1 MQDSI
6 DDTIDL
12 RKYAAAILDWWWLLA
27 IAAVAAALAGY
38 ALSIN
43 AAPVYEA
50 STLLMVGSG
59 LDAVNPTSGELQ
71 TSERLA
77 HTYAAI
83 LTTRPVLNA
92 TIDALRL
99 PRGAFASDYPK
110 VSVAPPNMTQLLRIT
125 VHDLSPERAAAVAD
139 ELARQLILHS
149 PGAEEEALP
158 HTPFV
163 EQQLATLQTE
173 IESLSRAISHALDEL
188 HTDEATR
195 LQVSLESLRGQYV
208 DFLGLLQVRSTN
220 LLKVVEPAIVP
231 TRPVSPR
238 VWRNAV
244 LSAVAGAAFSV
255 GVVLLIAFLDDSIRS
270 RDDAEAAFE
279 LPVLGEICEFGG
291 NPTGSL
297 AGALVSDDLLS
308 PQAEGFRMLHTNLRY
323 SLPSSV
329 QSRTFLVSSVMPGD
343 GKSTVVANLGVVSAL
358 SGLKTLVVD
367 ADMRRPRQHEIL
379 GQCTSR
385 GLSSLLVGE
394 VAEIDHVL
402 QATATE
408 GLSVLPCGTV
418 PPNPA
423 ELLGSS
429 RMTEILAELTTKVD
443 VIILD
448 APPLLSVADAGI
460 LASQV
465 AGVIVVA
472 CAGRTKIGASRSAM
486 ETLRHVNGKPL
497 GIVLNRVPRRG
508 RAGYGSRYIYSY
520 YADDE
525 RPARARR
532 GLPSLFRRVPS
543 K

>member
-1 MQDSI
+1 MQDSV

-12 RKYAAAILDWWWLLA
+12 RKYLAAILDWWWLLA
-27 IAAVAAALAGY
+27 IAAVAAALVGY

-43 AAPVYEA
+43 AAPVYET

-59 LDAVNPTSGELQ
+59 LDVVDPTSGELQ

-99 PRGAFASDYPK
+99 PRGTFASDYPK
-110 VSVAPPNMTQLLRIT
+110 VSVAPPSMTQLLRIT

-139 ELARQLILHS
+139 ELARQLVLHS
-149 PGAEEEALP
+149 PGAAQEVLP

-163 EQQLATLQTE
+163 EEQLAILQTE
-173 IESLSRAISHALDEL
+173 IESLSRAISHALDEEN
-188 HTDEATR
+188 TDEATR
-195 LQVSLESLRGQYV
+195 LRANLESLRGQYA
-208 DFLGLLQVRSTN
+208 DLLGLLEVRGTN

-238 VWRNAV
+238 VLRNMV
-244 LSAVAGAAFSV
+244 LSAVLGAALAA

-270 RDDAEAAFE
+270 RDDAEAAFD
-279 LPVLGEICEFGG
+279 LPVLGEICELDG
-291 NPTGSL
+291 NPNGTL
-297 AGALVSDDLLS
+297 ADGLVSDDLLS
-308 PQAEGFRMLHTNLRY
+308 PYAEGFRMLHTNLRY

-329 QSRTFLVSSVMPGD
+329 QSRTFLVSSIMPSD

-358 SGLKTLVVD
+358 AGLKTVVVD

-394 VAEIDHVL
+394 VAEVDQVL
-402 QATATE
+402 QATGTE
-408 GLSVLPCGTV
+408 GLALLPCGTV

-429 RMTEILAELTTKVD
+429 RMAEILTELGARAD

-448 APPLLSVADAGI
+448 TPPLLSVADAGI

-465 AGVIVVA
+465 AGVILVA

-486 ETLRHVNGKPL
+486 ETLRQVNGKPL
-497 GIVLNRVPRRG
+497 GVVLNRVPRRG
-508 RAGYGSRYIYSY
+508 RSGYGSRYIYSY
-520 YADDE
+520 YAREE

-532 GLPSLFRRVPS
+532 GLPSLFRRVTGD
-543 K
+543 